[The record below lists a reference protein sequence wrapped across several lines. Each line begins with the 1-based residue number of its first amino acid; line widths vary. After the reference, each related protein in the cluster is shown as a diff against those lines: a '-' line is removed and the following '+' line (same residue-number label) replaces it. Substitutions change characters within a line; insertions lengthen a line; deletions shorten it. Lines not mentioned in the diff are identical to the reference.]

1 MKITVIGSGNVGG
14 TLAVAFQK
22 AGHEVVFGVRDVA
35 KDFKGRALAVQFDIP
50 VLLINE
56 AVKRSDV
63 IVISTPA
70 QFAADIAAEL
80 GDVSDKI
87 IIDTMNAMSAKPGGF
102 TNTADAILANCNTSH
117 VVKCFNTTGYEN
129 IANPVYEGQGI
140 DMFVAGSS
148 EKGKHIAAQ
157 LAKEIGFANCY
168 DFGGNDKFFA
178 IEQLAFAWINLAI
191 LQKQGRDIAFKLI
204 KRAGASRIIFQL

>member
-22 AGHEVVFGVRDVA
+22 AGHEVAFGVRDVA
-35 KDFKGRALAVQFDIP
+35 KDFKGKALAMQFNIP
-50 VLLINE
+50 VLLFDE

-70 QFAADIAAEL
+70 QFAADIAAAL
-80 GDVSDKI
+80 GDVSHKV
-87 IIDTMNAMSAKPGGF
+87 IIDTMNGISAKPGGF
-102 TNTADAILANCNTSH
+102 TNTADAILANCNSTD

-129 IANPVYEGQGI
+129 LANPVYEGQAI

-148 EKGKHIAAQ
+148 EKGKQIATQ
-157 LAKEIGFANCY
+157 LAKDIGFATCY

-191 LQKQGRDIAFKLI
+191 LQKHGRDIAFKLI
-204 KRAGASRIIFQL
+204 KRAGA